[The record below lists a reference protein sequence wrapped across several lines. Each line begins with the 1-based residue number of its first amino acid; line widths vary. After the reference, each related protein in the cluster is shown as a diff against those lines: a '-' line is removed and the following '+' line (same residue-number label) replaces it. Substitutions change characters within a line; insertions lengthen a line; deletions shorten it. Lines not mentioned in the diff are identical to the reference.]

1 MSGVRYF
8 NVKKNELDIK
18 SLFHYI
24 PEYTNFSEK
33 YELGFQKP
41 DMVLIAF
48 EGGLNVAVK
57 ITKLIK
63 MGKKEEISPKQYS
76 EFAKGIVL
84 SIKDQIDTLI
94 SSSIDEDGIEEELP
108 QIDHIDHTKIVLPKV
123 KKLT

>member
-1 MSGVRYF
+1 MSVKYF
-8 NVKKNELDIK
+8 SAKKKELDIE

-24 PEYTNFSEK
+24 PEYTSFSEK

-48 EGGLNVAVK
+48 EGGLNVGVRIA
-57 ITKLIK
+57 KLIK
-63 MGKKEEISPKQYS
+63 IGKKEEISFNQYR

-84 SIKDQIDTLI
+84 SVKDQIDTLI
-94 SSSIDEDGIEEELP
+94 SSSIDEEDIEEELP
-108 QIDHIDHTKIVLPKV
+108 EIDHTKIVLPKL

>member
-1 MSGVRYF
+1 MSVKYF
-8 NVKKNELDIK
+8 SVKKKVLDIE

-24 PEYTNFSEK
+24 PEYTSFSEK
-33 YELGFQKP
+33 YELGFQQP

-63 MGKKEEISPKQYS
+63 MGKKEEISFKQYR

-94 SSSIDEDGIEEELP
+94 SSSIDEEDIEEELP
-108 QIDHIDHTKIVLPKV
+108 EIDHTKIVLPKV
-123 KKLT
+123 KKLS

>member
-1 MSGVRYF
+1 MSVKYF
-8 NVKKNELDIK
+8 SVKKKELDIE

-63 MGKKEEISPKQYS
+63 MGKKEEIPFNQYR

-108 QIDHIDHTKIVLPKV
+108 EIDQTKIVLPKV
-123 KKLT
+123 TKLT

>member
-1 MSGVRYF
+1 MSVKYF
-8 NVKKNELDIK
+8 SAKKKELDIEK
-18 SLFHYI
+18 LFHYI
-24 PEYTNFSEK
+24 PEYTSFSEK

-48 EGGLNVAVK
+48 EGGLNVGVRIA
-57 ITKLIK
+57 KLIK
-63 MGKKEEISPKQYS
+63 IGKKEEIPFNQYR

-94 SSSIDEDGIEEELP
+94 SSSIDEEDIEEELP
-108 QIDHIDHTKIVLPKV
+108 EIDHTKIVFPKL

>member
-76 EFAKGIVL
+76 EFAK
-84 SIKDQIDTLI
+84 
-94 SSSIDEDGIEEELP
+94 
-108 QIDHIDHTKIVLPKV
+108 
-123 KKLT
+123 

>member
-1 MSGVRYF
+1 MSVKYF
-8 NVKKNELDIK
+8 SAKKKELDIE

-24 PEYTNFSEK
+24 PEYTSFSEE

-41 DMVLIAF
+41 DMVLLAF
-48 EGGLNVAVK
+48 EGGLNVGVRIA
-57 ITKLIK
+57 KLIK
-63 MGKKEEISPKQYS
+63 IGKKEEISYNQYR

-94 SSSIDEDGIEEELP
+94 SSSIDEEDIEEELP
-108 QIDHIDHTKIVLPKV
+108 EIDHTKIVLPKL